1 MMVRSVLW
9 RSCVLMVAFN
19 LLPVA
24 MVAAEQR
31 VYESREE
38 IPLEYRWNLEDI
50 LPTTAAFDEAVAKV
64 EAAIPEIQAYAGRL
78 GESPEVLADAL
89 ALLYEVDP
97 TVEDLYVWAAQWRRQ
112 DTRDAEAQ
120 KYEARAR
127 GLLAKYSEAVAF
139 FNPEIAQ
146 IPDDKI
152 AKYRKHPR
160 LVTYDHMIDNIV
172 RTKEH
177 IRSAEVEEVLAGA
190 SLLTGSPGQI
200 YGNLHDA
207 DLEWPTIQDEGGK
220 QVTATPSLYYQFLSS
235 PDRRVRRD
243 AALAIFGTYS
253 DYGNTFAGTLAASIH
268 KDGWLTST
276 RGYESTLERALDAD
290 AVPPA
295 LVETL
300 VATVHDN
307 LDVIHRYIELRKGI
321 LGLDSIHIY
330 DLYVNLGPEGGR
342 SYTFDEGWQLAMEFW
357 RETFGEEYAAV
368 AARGFAERWIDVYP
382 SVGKE
387 GGAFSWGTYNSH
399 PYLFL
404 NWGDTLEDVFTLVHE
419 MGHSVHTYLAA
430 ANQPYHTYDYSLF
443 IAELGSVASESLFYE
458 WLLER
463 TMDPAERL
471 VLVNQRI
478 NNFVGT
484 FLRQIFFHEF
494 EAEAHA
500 MAARGEPLTKDSMGE
515 VWAKL
520 WTTYYGE
527 GSELD
532 EEFRAG
538 WARPDHYYRT
548 FYVWK
553 YASSFAAGEAVA
565 ARFRAG
571 DEGAVDDYLETLKL
585 GGSVYPMDALE
596 RAGVDMTDPEVIRAV
611 MVRFAETL
619 DELEKL
625 LEE

>member
-1 MMVRSVLW
+1 MRCWIQVSISLVAAMLW
-9 RSCVLMVAFN
+9 WN
-19 LLPVA
+19 LGA
-24 MVAAEQR
+24 SDAAEQK
-31 VYESREE
+31 VYESRAEV
-38 IPLEYRWNLEDI
+38 PLEYRWNLADI
-50 LPTTAAFDEAVAKV
+50 LPSTDAFDEAISKV
-64 EAAIPEIQAYAGRL
+64 EAAIPKIQAYAGRL

-89 ALLYEVDP
+89 ALRFEIEP
-97 TVEDLYVWAAQWRRQ
+97 TVEDILVYASQGRRQ
-112 DTRDAEAQ
+112 DTRNAEA
-120 KYEARAR
+120 KESEARALN
-127 GLLAKYSEAVAF
+127 LLVKYNEATSF
-139 FNPEIAQ
+139 FDPEIAQ
-146 IPDDKI
+146 IPDQKI
-152 AKYRKHPR
+152 EEYRR
-160 LVTYDHMIDNIV
+160 LPGLATYDHMIDNIV
-172 RTKEH
+172 RTKGH

-190 SLLTGSPGQI
+190 ALLSGSPRQI

-207 DLEWPTIQDEGGK
+207 DLEWPKIEGEGGE

-235 PDRRVRRD
+235 TDRRLRRD
-243 AALAIFGTYS
+243 AALAIFGTYT

-268 KDGWLTST
+268 KDGWLART
-276 RGYESTLERALDAD
+276 RQYNSTLEMALDAD

-300 VATVHDN
+300 VATVHGN
-307 LDVIHRYIELRKGI
+307 LDVIHRYIDLRRRI

-330 DLYVNLGPEGGR
+330 DLYVNLGSGGGR
-342 SYTFDEGWQLAMEFW
+342 SYTFDEGWQLAMDFW
-357 RETFGEEYAAV
+357 RETFGEEYAAI
-368 AARGFAERWIDVYP
+368 AGRGRAERWIDVYP
-382 SVGKE
+382 SAGKE
-387 GGAFSWGTYNSH
+387 GGAFSWGTYRSH

-404 NWGDTLEDVFTLVHE
+404 NWGGTLEDVFTLVHE
-419 MGHSVHTYLAA
+419 MGHSIHTYLAA
-430 ANQPYHTYDYSLF
+430 ANQPYHAYDYSLF

-463 TMDPAERL
+463 TTDPDERL
-471 VLVNQRI
+471 VLLNQRI
-478 NNFVGT
+478 NNIVGT

-494 EAEAHA
+494 EATAHA
-500 MAARGEPLTKDSMGE
+500 MAARGEPLTKESLGE
-515 VWAKL
+515 AWATL

-532 EEFRAG
+532 EEFKAG

-571 DEGAVDDYLETLKL
+571 DEAAVDDYLETLKL
-585 GGSVYPMDALE
+585 GGSVYPMDALA
-596 RAGVDMTDPEVIRAV
+596 RAGVDMTDPEVIQAV

>member
-1 MMVRSVLW
+1 MRSWLQTSIAVLAAALWWMVGASY
-9 RSCVLMVAFN
+9 ADE
-19 LLPVA
+19 PK
-24 MVAAEQR
+24 
-31 VYESREE
+31 VYESRAK
-38 IPLEYRWNLEDI
+38 IPIEYRWNLEDI
-50 LPTTAAFDEAVAKV
+50 LPSTAAFDEAVARV
-64 EAAIPEIQAYAGRL
+64 EAAIPKIRSYEGRL

-89 ALLYEVDP
+89 ALLYDTDP
-97 TVEDLYVWAAQWRRQ
+97 TVEDLYVWAAQWRRE
-112 DTRDAEAQ
+112 DTRNAEAQ
-120 KYEARAR
+120 TYEARAR

-146 IPDDKI
+146 IPDERM
-152 AKYRKHPR
+152 AEYRSHAR
-160 LVTYDHMIDNIV
+160 LKTYDHMIDDIV

-177 IRSAEVEEVLAGA
+177 IRSSEVEEVLAGA

-207 DLEWPTIQDEGGK
+207 DLEWPTVAGEDGEE
-220 QVTATPSLYYQFLSS
+220 VTASPSLYYQFLSS

-253 DYGNTFAGTLAASIH
+253 NYGNTFAGTLAASIH
-268 KDGWLTST
+268 KDAWLTGV
-276 RGYESTLERALDAD
+276 RGYGSTLERALDAD

-300 VATVHDN
+300 VDTVHDN
-307 LDVIHRYIELRKGI
+307 LDVIHRYIDLRRRI
-321 LGLDSIHIY
+321 LGLDRIHIY
-330 DLYVNLGPEGGR
+330 DLYVNLGGEGGR
-342 SYTFDEGWQLAMEFW
+342 SYSFDEGWQLAMDFW

-368 AARGFAERWIDVYP
+368 AARGLEERWIDVYP

-404 NWGDTLEDVFTLVHE
+404 NWGGTLEDVFTLVHE

-430 ANQPYHTYDYSLF
+430 ANQPYHAYDYSLF

-458 WLLER
+458 WLLAR
-463 TMDPAERL
+463 TTDPAERL

-494 EAEAHA
+494 EATVHG

-515 VWAKL
+515 AWAKL
-520 WTTYYGE
+520 WTTYYGD

-532 EEFRAG
+532 EEFKAG

-571 DEGAVDDYLETLKL
+571 DQGAVEDYLETLKL
-585 GGSVYPMDALE
+585 GGSVYPMDALK

-611 MVRFAETL
+611 MSRFAETL

-625 LEE
+625 LND

>member
-1 MMVRSVLW
+1 VSL
-9 RSCVLMVAFN
+9 VAAIFWWN
-19 LLPVA
+19 LGA
-24 MVAAEQR
+24 SSAAEQK
-31 VYESREE
+31 VYGSREE
-38 IPLEYRWNLEDI
+38 IPIEYRWNLTDI
-50 LPTTAAFDEAVAKV
+50 LPSTDAFDKAVARV
-64 EAAIPEIQAYAGRL
+64 EAAIPKIQAYQGRL

-89 ALLYEVDP
+89 ALLYETDP
-97 TVEDLYVWAAQWRRQ
+97 TVEDLFVWATQWRRE
-112 DTRDAEAQ
+112 DTRNAEAQ
-120 KYEARAR
+120 MYEARAR

-139 FNPEIAQ
+139 YNPEIAQ
-146 IPDDKI
+146 IPDEKI
-152 AKYRKHPR
+152 ATWRAHPR
-160 LVTYDHMIDNIV
+160 LTTYDHMIDDIV
-172 RTKEH
+172 RTKAH
-177 IRSAEVEEVLAGA
+177 IRSTEVEELLAGA
-190 SLLTGSPGQI
+190 ALLRGSPAQI

-207 DLEWPTIQDEGGK
+207 DLEWPTIEGEGGE

-253 DYGNTFAGTLAASIH
+253 DYGNTFASTLAASIH
-268 KDGWLTST
+268 KDGWLTRT
-276 RGYESTLERALDAD
+276 RGYGSTLERALDAD

-307 LDVIHRYIELRKGI
+307 IDVIHRYIELRKKF

-342 SYTFDEGWQLAMEFW
+342 SYTFDEGWQLAMDFW
-357 RETFGEEYAAV
+357 RETFGEEYGEV
-368 AARGFAERWIDVYP
+368 AARGLAERWIDVYP
-382 SVGKE
+382 SIGKE

-404 NWGDTLEDVFTLVHE
+404 NWGGTLEDVFTLVHE
-419 MGHSVHTYLAA
+419 MGHSIHTYLAA
-430 ANQPYHTYDYSLF
+430 ANQPYHSYDYSLF

-458 WLLER
+458 WLLEQ
-463 TMDPAERL
+463 TTEPGERL

-494 EAEAHA
+494 EATVHA
-500 MAARGEPLTKDSMGE
+500 MAARGEPLTKESMGE
-515 VWAKL
+515 AWGTL
-520 WTTYYGE
+520 WTTYYGD
-527 GSELD
+527 GAELD
-532 EEFRAG
+532 EEFKAG

-565 ARFRAG
+565 ARFQAG
-571 DEGAVDDYLETLKL
+571 DEGAVADYLETLKL
-585 GGSVYPMDALE
+585 GGSVYPMDALA

-625 LEE
+625 LAAAPMS

>member
-1 MMVRSVLW
+1 MIMGSNWR
-9 RSCVLMVAFN
+9 RSCVLVVVLGLA
-19 LLPVA
+19 L
-24 MVAAEQR
+24 AATAAEEQR
-31 VYESREE
+31 VFSSREE
-38 IPLEYRWNLEDI
+38 IPLEYRWNLADI
-50 LPTTAAFDEAVAKV
+50 LPSTEAFDEAVAKV

-89 ALLYEVDP
+89 VLLYEIDP
-97 TVEDLYVWAAQWRRQ
+97 TVEDLYVWASQWQRQ
-112 DTRDAEAQ
+112 DTRNAEAQ
-120 KYEARAR
+120 QYEARAR
-127 GLLAKYSEAVAF
+127 GVLAKYSEAVAF

-152 AKYRKHPR
+152 AEYRTHPR
-160 LVTYDHMIDNIV
+160 LKTYDHMIDNIV

-177 IRSAEVEEVLAGA
+177 IRSAEIEEVLAGA
-190 SLLTGSPGQI
+190 ALLTGSPRQV

-207 DLEWPTIQDEGGK
+207 DLEWPTIEGEDGEPL
-220 QVTATPSLYYQFLSS
+220 TATPSLFYQLLSS

-243 AALAIFGTYS
+243 AALAIFGTYT

-276 RGYESTLERALDAD
+276 RGYGSTLERALDAD
-290 AVPPA
+290 AVPPT

-307 LDVIHRYIELRKGI
+307 LDVIHRYIELRKRI

-330 DLYVNLGPEGGR
+330 DLYVNLGPAGGG
-342 SYTFDEGWQLAMEFW
+342 SYSFAEGWQLAMDFW

-368 AARGFAERWIDVYP
+368 AAKGLAERWIDVYP
-382 SVGKE
+382 SIGKR

-404 NWGDTLEDVFTLVHE
+404 NWGGTLEDVFTLVHE

-430 ANQPYHTYDYSLF
+430 ANQPYHAYDYSLF
-443 IAELGSVASESLFYE
+443 IAELASVASESLFYE

-463 TMDPAERL
+463 TTDPEERL

-494 EAEAHA
+494 EATAHA
-500 MAARGEPLTKDSMGE
+500 MAARGEPLTKESMGE
-515 VWAKL
+515 AWAKL
-520 WTTYYGE
+520 WTTYYGD

-532 EEFRAG
+532 EEFKAG
-538 WARPDHYYRT
+538 WARPSHYYRT

-565 ARFRAG
+565 ARFQAG
-571 DEGAVDDYLETLKL
+571 DETAVDDYLETLKL
-585 GGSVYPMDALE
+585 GGGVYPMDALA

-625 LEE
+625 LED